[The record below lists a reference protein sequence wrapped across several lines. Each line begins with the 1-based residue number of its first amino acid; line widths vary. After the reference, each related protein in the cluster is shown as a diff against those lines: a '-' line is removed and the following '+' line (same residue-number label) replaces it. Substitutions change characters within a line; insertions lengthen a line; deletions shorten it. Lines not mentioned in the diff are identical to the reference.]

1 MATRRF
7 RLVDA
12 SHSAGLRRAARRGG
26 HPGFGWSGY
35 CAELRS
41 STAPIPVSDGYLSRK
56 PERRLTL
63 HPACW
68 KPARGVN
75 PGRLRQR
82 RTRCSDAGGVARA
95 GYRARASEPALSF
108 PPDSWRC
115 SVLAAMAAPG
125 HERRFALASLSA
137 GYEFRKETIA
147 GTHGNERDAPSAV
160 IPALAPERG
169 SSTQSRRSLPSIRM
183 PARAPKPIF
192 TVAPM
197 MKHRCAPCRSV
208 ALRWEVGARLP
219 AS

>member
-7 RLVDA
+7 RLADA

-26 HPGFGWSGY
+26 HPGFGWSGC

-41 STAPIPVSDGYLSRK
+41 STAPIPVGDGYLSRK

-75 PGRLRQR
+75 PRRLRQR
-82 RTRCSDAGGVARA
+82 RTRCSDAGGVVRA

-125 HERRFALASLSA
+125 HEDQFPLRRLTARSVI
-137 GYEFRKETIA
+137 RKRTVA
-147 GTHGNERDAPSAV
+147 ATRGNGRDAPRAV
-160 IPALAPERG
+160 VYDPLAAGSRPQQPERPHE
-169 SSTQSRRSLPSIRM
+169 QIR
-183 PARAPKPIF
+183 
-192 TVAPM
+192 
-197 MKHRCAPCRSV
+197 
-208 ALRWEVGARLP
+208 E
-219 AS
+219 